1 MHPIFA
7 RGRRLALYLA
17 GWTIVALTLSAL
29 LAGRG
34 ALGWGTGLLAGMP
47 LTLAYGFVCL
57 SAWHVSRFTPL
68 SGSGPV
74 RLIAT
79 SVGASLLSAAALV
92 LLARGWMYLLGR
104 WTGTDATLRGDI
116 ASLLF
121 GFGEFV
127 YLLSLAVS
135 YIVSAAEHARQAE
148 RRAFQGQVHSRD
160 AELRTLRAQIDP
172 HFLFNSLHSI
182 SALTSADPAGAR
194 RMCLLLAEFL
204 RESLHLGAAE
214 RIPLA
219 RELRLAEKYLE
230 VERVRYGDRLQLAV
244 DAGGADD
251 CLVPSLLLQPI
262 VENAVTH
269 GVAHRLEG
277 GLVRVSATKSPAR
290 VTMIVENPCDADRPR
305 RTGGGI
311 GLANVRSRLSALYGN
326 DATVNASERDGLW
339 RVEISLPCSPDK
351 AEPLAASGLE
361 AGND

>member
-1 MHPIFA
+1 M
-7 RGRRLALYLA
+7 
-17 GWTIVALTLSAL
+17 
-29 LAGRG
+29 
-34 ALGWGTGLLAGMP
+34 
-47 LTLAYGFVCL
+47 
-57 SAWHVSRFTPL
+57 
-68 SGSGPV
+68 
-74 RLIAT
+74 
-79 SVGASLLSAAALV
+79 
-92 LLARGWMYLLGR
+92 LGR

-148 RRAFQGQVHSRD
+148 RRAFQGQVLSRD

-194 RMCLLLAEFL
+194 RMCLLLADFL

-339 RVEISLPCSPDK
+339 RVEISLPCSRQSRTARGK
-351 AEPLAASGLE
+351 WT
-361 AGND
+361 

>member
-7 RGRRLALYLA
+7 RGGRLAVYLTVWTLA
-17 GWTIVALTLSAL
+17 GLTLSAL
-29 LAGRG
+29 LAARG
-34 ALGWGTGLLAGMP
+34 GLGWGVGLAAGMP
-47 LTLAYGFVCL
+47 LTLAYAFVCL

-68 SGSGPV
+68 AASGQV

-79 SVGASLLSAAALV
+79 SLGASFLSAAALV
-92 LLARGWMYLLGR
+92 LLARGWMFLLDR
-104 WTGTDATLRGDI
+104 WTGADAAFGADTV
-116 ASLLF
+116 SLVF
-121 GFGEFV
+121 GFGQFV

-135 YIVSAAEHARQAE
+135 YIVSAAEQARHAE
-148 RRAFQGQVHSRD
+148 RRAFQGQVLSRE

-194 RMCLLLAEFL
+194 RMCLLLADFL
-204 RESLHLGAAE
+204 RESLSLGSAD

-219 RELRLAEKYLE
+219 RELKLAEKYLE
-230 VERVRYGDRLQLAV
+230 VERVRYGDRLRLEV

-277 GLVRVSATKSPAR
+277 GLVRVTASKSPSR
-290 VTMIVENPCDADRPR
+290 VTMVVENPCDPDRPR
-305 RTGGGI
+305 RTGGGV
-311 GLANVRSRLSALYGN
+311 GLANVRSRLGALYGN
-326 DATVNASERDGLW
+326 DATVNASEGDGFW
-339 RVEISLPCSPDK
+339 RVEISVPVVARENP
-351 AEPLAASGLE
+351 
-361 AGND
+361 

>member
-17 GWTIVALTLSAL
+17 AWTIVALTLSAL

-34 ALGWGTGLLAGMP
+34 ALGWGAGLLAGMP

-135 YIVSAAEHARQAE
+135 YMVSAAEHARLAE
-148 RRAFQGQVHSRD
+148 RRAFQGQVLARE
-160 AELRTLRAQIDP
+160 AELRALRAQIDP

-182 SALTSADPAGAR
+182 SALTTADPPAAR
-194 RMCLLLAEFL
+194 RMCLLLADFL
-204 RESLHLGAAE
+204 RETLALGARRADHAGRELALAE
-214 RIPLA
+214 RFLA
-219 RELRLAEKYLE
+219 
-230 VERVRYGDRLQLAV
+230 VEQVRFGDRLQV
-244 DAGGADD
+244 G
-251 CLVPSLLLQPI
+251 PSTPD
-262 VENAVTH
+262 ERA
-269 GVAHRLEG
+269 
-277 GLVRVSATKSPAR
+277 ATAWS
-290 VTMIVENPCDADRPR
+290 R
-305 RTGGGI
+305 RCCCS
-311 GLANVRSRLSALYGN
+311 RSSRM
-326 DATVNASERDGLW
+326 R
-339 RVEISLPCSPDK
+339 
-351 AEPLAASGLE
+351 
-361 AGND
+361 

>member
-1 MHPIFA
+1 VHPIFA
-7 RGRRLALYLA
+7 RGGRLALYLA
-17 GWTIVALTLSAL
+17 VWTIVGLTLTAL

-34 ALGWGTGLLAGMP
+34 ALGWGIGFAAGMP
-47 LTLAYGFVCL
+47 LTLAYAFVCL

-68 SGSGPV
+68 VASGSV

-104 WTGTDATLRGDI
+104 WTGFDGTLRGDI
-116 ASLLF
+116 ASLVF
-121 GFGEFV
+121 GFGQFV

-135 YIVSAAEHARQAE
+135 YIVAAAEHARQAE
-148 RRAFQGQVHSRD
+148 RRAFQGQVLSRE
-160 AELRTLRAQIDP
+160 AELRSLRAQIDP

-204 RESLHLGAAE
+204 RESLALGAAD

-230 VERVRYGDRLQLAV
+230 VERVRYGDRLRLEV

-262 VENAVTH
+262 IENAVTH

-277 GLVRVSATKSPAR
+277 GLVRVTASNSAAR
-290 VTMIVENPCDADRPR
+290 VTMIVENPCDPDRPR
-305 RTGGGI
+305 RMGGGV
-311 GLANVRSRLSALYGN
+311 GLANVRSRLRALYGTE
-326 DATVNASERDGLW
+326 ATVNASEHDGLW
-339 RVEISLPCSPDK
+339 RVEITLPAVARETADTS
-351 AEPLAASGLE
+351 AAR
-361 AGND
+361 D